1 MARLWGCHVI
11 ALARPPIPRIILLGL
26 RRWGPHQKN
35 TSKLEFRSLF
45 TPNGPAKGAWG
56 ITPLPPKLGH
66 RTASRKGG
74 GGGGEGGEFVQN
86 SSSGDFLPSGIYLNR
101 RGSKM
106 AMPLGSISIPPL
118 LAPTLPRQPSTTPLA
133 GRPWPLAKQKHAP
146 RSNSGAFSGGE
157 ASAGFQLGYT
167 FAGIMLA
174 GNVFSF
180 GMDTIEDLCL
190 RVNRRPR
197 LLGTRLGTPETRVN
211 RSDRAL
217 CLHVNRRSRRQPASQ
232 PSARL
237 GTLKYV

>member
-1 MARLWGCHVI
+1 
-11 ALARPPIPRIILLGL
+11 
-26 RRWGPHQKN
+26 
-35 TSKLEFRSLF
+35 
-45 TPNGPAKGAWG
+45 
-56 ITPLPPKLGH
+56 
-66 RTASRKGG
+66 
-74 GGGGEGGEFVQN
+74 
-86 SSSGDFLPSGIYLNR
+86 
-101 RGSKM
+101 M

-180 GMDTIEDLCL
+180 GMDTIADLCL

-197 LLGTRLGTPETRVN
+197 LLGTRFGTLETRVN

-217 CLHVNRRSRRQPASQ
+217 C
-232 PSARL
+232 
-237 GTLKYV
+237 

>member
-1 MARLWGCHVI
+1 
-11 ALARPPIPRIILLGL
+11 
-26 RRWGPHQKN
+26 
-35 TSKLEFRSLF
+35 
-45 TPNGPAKGAWG
+45 
-56 ITPLPPKLGH
+56 
-66 RTASRKGG
+66 
-74 GGGGEGGEFVQN
+74 
-86 SSSGDFLPSGIYLNR
+86 
-101 RGSKM
+101 M

-133 GRPWPLAKQKHAP
+133 GRPWPLARQKHAP
-146 RSNSGAFSGGE
+146 RLNSGAFSGGE

-217 CLHVNRRSRRQPASQ
+217 CLHVNRRSRSQPAS
-232 PSARL
+232 PRHVL
-237 GTLKYV
+237 GPLKHV